1 MRNIIRLIQKYNN
14 LLLFLLLQVIAL
26 FFLFSWRNSYHHTIY
41 LSASNN
47 VVGSL
52 YKTNNDI
59 LEYFKLEEINDEL
72 KAENSK
78 LKQSLYNFVDSAE
91 IHLAY
96 QGLLD
101 EQQFIV
107 RPVNV
112 ISSQFKQRENYLVI
126 DKGKK
131 DSVVSNM
138 GIVGTKGVIGI
149 VLNSSTNYASILPI
163 INSNFQL
170 AIRHRRSKSF
180 GMLLWNEKNN
190 WKTAVVEHVPEYVK
204 VHTGDIFES
213 SGASGIFP
221 AGILIGKVLKT
232 EKIPASQFQR
242 VYLNLYE
249 DFSSLSAAYVV
260 DNKYQHE
267 MLIIKDKR
275 ND

>member
-78 LKQSLYNFVDSAE
+78 LKQSLYNFIDSAE

-190 WKTAVVEHVPEYVK
+190 WKTAVVEDVPEYVK

>member
-1 MRNIIRLIQKYNN
+1 MQNIIRLIQKYNN

-190 WKTAVVEHVPEYVK
+190 WKTAVVEDVPEYVK

>member
-1 MRNIIRLIQKYNN
+1 MRNIIRLIQKYSN

-26 FFLFSWRNSYHHTIY
+26 FLLFSWRNSYHHAIY

-52 YKTNNDI
+52 YKTNNNI
-59 LEYFKLEEINDEL
+59 LEYFKLDEINEEL

-78 LKQSLYNFVDSAE
+78 LKQSLYNLVDSTE

-96 QGLLD
+96 QGILD

-149 VLNSSTNYASILPI
+149 VLNSSANYASILPI

-190 WKTAVVEHVPEYVK
+190 WKTAVVEDVPEYVK

-213 SGASGIFP
+213 SGAAGIFP
-221 AGILIGKVLKT
+221 EGILIGKVIKT

-249 DFSSLSAAYVV
+249 DFSSLSVAYVV
-260 DNKYQHE
+260 DNKYQRE
-267 MLIIKDKR
+267 MLIIKDKS

>member
-1 MRNIIRLIQKYNN
+1 MRNIIRLIQKYSN

-26 FFLFSWRNSYHHTIY
+26 FLLFSWRNSYHHTIY

-47 VVGSL
+47 VVGFL

-78 LKQSLYNFVDSAE
+78 LKQSLYNYVDSTQ
-91 IHLAY
+91 IHLAF

-107 RPVNV
+107 RPANV

-180 GMLLWNEKNN
+180 GMLLWDEKNN
-190 WKTAVVEHVPEYVK
+190 WKTAVVEDVPEYVK
-204 VHTGDIFES
+204 VHNGDIFES
-213 SGASGIFP
+213 SGAAGIFP
-221 AGILIGKVLKT
+221 AGILIGKVIKT

-249 DFSSLSAAYVV
+249 DFSSLSTAYVV

-267 MLIIKDKR
+267 ILIIKDKS

>member
-1 MRNIIRLIQKYNN
+1 MRNIIRLIQKYSN

-26 FFLFSWRNSYHHTIY
+26 FFLFSWRNSFHHTIY
-41 LSASNN
+41 LTASNN

-52 YKTNNDI
+52 YKTNNNI
-59 LEYFKLEEINDEL
+59 LEYFKLQEINDEL
-72 KAENSK
+72 KAENSI

-107 RPVNV
+107 RSVNV

-126 DKGKK
+126 DKGEK

-180 GMLLWNEKNN
+180 GMLLWDEKNN
-190 WKTAVVEHVPEYVK
+190 WKTAVVEDVPEYVK
-204 VHTGDIFES
+204 VHTGDIFET
-213 SGASGIFP
+213 SGAAGIFP
-221 AGILIGKVLKT
+221 AGILIGKVIKT
-232 EKIPASQFQR
+232 EEIPASQFQR

-267 MLIIKDKR
+267 MLIIKDKS

>member
-190 WKTAVVEHVPEYVK
+190 WKTAVVEDVPEYVK

>member
-190 WKTAVVEHVPEYVK
+190 WKTAVVEDVPEYVK

-249 DFSSLSAAYVV
+249 DFSSLSVAYVV